1 MSISSHSTNQHTTD
15 ILHKERDMDLQT
27 LKIESKD
34 IKSNYT
40 CAVIL
45 TFELVEYSYME
56 SLAGASSHCVLHR
69 VQLEPTEYGDLRID
83 VPLDDSDVREHFEG
97 LLSSHQFGYD
107 VVTAVAA

>member
-1 MSISSHSTNQHTTD
+1 MLETI
-15 ILHKERDMDLQT
+15 R
-27 LKIESKD
+27 IESKD

-45 TFELVEYSYME
+45 TFECVEFDANSFDDSY
-56 SLAGASSHCVLHR
+56 CVLHR
-69 VQLEPTEYGDLRID
+69 VQLEPTDYSSLLLD

-107 VVTAVAA
+107 VKTAVAS